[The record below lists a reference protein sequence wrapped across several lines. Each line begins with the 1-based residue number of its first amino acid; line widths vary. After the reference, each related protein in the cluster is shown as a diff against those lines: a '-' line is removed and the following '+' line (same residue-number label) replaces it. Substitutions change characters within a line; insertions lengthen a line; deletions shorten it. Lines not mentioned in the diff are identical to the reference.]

1 MITCHECINALSTTR
16 LSEIRA
22 GSPVAMHYG
31 RCEACSRVVQDLYH
45 AERELAGALDHFR
58 PASTFEQIADRAIDS
73 GFRRRRRIARFVRGV
88 LALAAT
94 GVTLVAWE
102 VLRDPPSTIEER
114 YFLTCISPARASTI
128 AEGFMTS
135 GGTIDIS
142 AEERSIL
149 LRGTY
154 DEVKAAE
161 SQIRTAESSGSCDI
175 STPAT
180 GVIAPGAAA
189 AEVIVSP
196 P

>member
-1 MITCHECINALSTTR
+1 MITCQECIDALSTTR

-73 GFRRRRRIARFVRGV
+73 GFRRRRRIARVVRGM
-88 LALAAT
+88 LALAAA
-94 GVTLVAWE
+94 GVALAGFE
-102 VLRDPPSTIEER
+102 ILSDGPSIIEER

-128 AEGFMTS
+128 AEGFLTS

-142 AEERSIL
+142 EEERSIF
-149 LRGTY
+149 LRGSY
-154 DEVKAAE
+154 DEVMAAA
-161 SQIRTAESSGSCDI
+161 SQIRTAESSGSCDV
-175 STPAT
+175 STPPT
-180 GVIAPGAAA
+180 GVIAPGTAAP
-189 AEVIVSP
+189 EVTP
-196 P
+196 